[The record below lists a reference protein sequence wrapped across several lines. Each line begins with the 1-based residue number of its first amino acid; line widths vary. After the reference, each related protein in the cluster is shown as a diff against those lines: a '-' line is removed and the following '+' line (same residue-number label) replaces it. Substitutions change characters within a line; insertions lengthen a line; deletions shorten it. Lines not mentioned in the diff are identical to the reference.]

1 MPKYDYDLL
10 VIGGGSGGVRAARM
24 AAEFGARVGIVERDR
39 FGGTCVLR
47 GCVPK
52 KLLSYAAHYREEFED
67 AAEFGWSMN
76 HLELTW
82 QKLAANMRQA
92 TQQLSDRYRD
102 RLSLAGVD
110 QLEGRATLVDAHTVS
125 VDGRTVCAEYLLI
138 ATGSRP
144 YLPDVPGVEHAITS
158 DDAFELDVLP
168 HHVLIVG
175 GGYIAVEF
183 ASILQGLGAEVTLA
197 YRGDQILRGFDD
209 DLRRHLYHELV
220 NKGILIRLNTDVEGI
235 VRRDDGALIVRMKS
249 DIPENFA
256 GPAVMCATGRVPNT
270 DGLGL
275 AEIGVALDARGGV
288 RVDADQRTNV
298 ASIYAVGDVTNRVAL
313 TPVAIREGA
322 AVAISLFGR
331 THTRVDYDNIPTAV
345 FCHPPV
351 ATVGLT
357 ETEAREKFDAVDTY
371 QTRFRPLRHLVSE
384 RDAHSLIKLVVDR
397 ATQRVVGAHMVGADA
412 PEIIQGMAIALR
424 LGATKE
430 DFDATIGLH
439 PTSAEEFVTL
449 REKSPPP
456 PKFKR

>member
-1 MPKYDYDLL
+1 MPDYDYDLL
-10 VIGGGSGGVRAARM
+10 AIGGGSGGVRAARM
-24 AAEFGARVGIVERDR
+24 AAEFGAQVGIVERDR

-52 KLLSYAAHYREEFED
+52 KLLTYAAHYRETFED
-67 AAEFGWSMN
+67 AAAYGWSI
-76 HLELTW
+76 HQAELTW
-82 QKLAANMRQA
+82 QKFAANMRRA
-92 TQQLSDRYRD
+92 TQQLSDRYRE

-110 QLEGRATLVDAHTVS
+110 RFHGRATLVDAHTVS
-125 VDGRTVCAEYLLI
+125 VDGREVRAEHLLI

-144 YLPDVPGVEHAITS
+144 FLPEVTGIEHAITS

-168 HHVLIVG
+168 QHVLIVG

-183 ASILQGLGAEVTLA
+183 ASIFHGLGAEVTLA
-197 YRGDQILRGFDD
+197 YRGNQILRGFDD

-220 NKGILIRLNTDVEGI
+220 SKGIAIRLNTDVERI

-249 DIPENFA
+249 DIPENFV
-256 GPAVMCATGRVPNT
+256 GSAVMYATGRVPNT

-275 AEIGVALDARGGV
+275 EEVGVALDERGGV
-288 RVDADQRTNV
+288 RVDADLRTNV
-298 ASIYAVGDVTNRVAL
+298 PSIYAVGDVINRVAL

-322 AVAISLFGR
+322 AVALSLFGR

-345 FCHPPV
+345 FSDPPV

-357 ETEAREKFDAVDTY
+357 EHEAREQFDAIDIY
-371 QTRFRPLRHLVSE
+371 QSRFQPLRHLVSG
-384 RDAHSLIKLVVDR
+384 RDTHSLVKLVVDR
-397 ATQRVVGAHMVGADA
+397 ASGRVVGAHMAGADA

-424 LGATKE
+424 LGATKA

-449 REKSPPP
+449 REKRPPA
-456 PKFKR
+456 